1 MFKRILS
8 KIWFEI
14 ARWVCRIFCILFF
27 DLRVYGRENIPKQ
40 EGFIL
45 VSNHQSFLDPL
56 FCGVGMFRHL
66 NFLGR
71 DSLFSNRF
79 FSMILSSVNTIPVR
93 RGEADLSALRE
104 VIGRLRAGQGLCLYP
119 EGTRSVDGRIG
130 KLRGGFG
137 LLSRRSG
144 AVLVPTLVEGAFEC
158 WPKGKRLF
166 STGRI
171 VVCYSE
177 PLSAKLVKSMNDKE
191 LVGLV
196 TGRLRELQ
204 RDYREKE
211 GREPFDY

>member
-1 MFKRILS
+1 MS

-40 EGFIL
+40 GGFIL

-56 FCGVGMFRHL
+56 FCGVGMCRHL

-71 DSLFSNRF
+71 ASLFKHRF
-79 FSMILSSVNTIPVR
+79 FSKILSSVNTIPVR
-93 RGEADLSALRE
+93 RGEADLSAIRE

-119 EGTRSVDGRIG
+119 EGTRSADGRIG
-130 KLRGGFG
+130 ELRGGFG

-144 AVLVPTLVEGAFEC
+144 AVLVPTIVEGAFEC
-158 WPKGKRLF
+158 WPRGKRLF

-177 PLSAKLVKSMNDKE
+177 PISSELINSMNDKE
-191 LVGLV
+191 LVRLV
-196 TGRLRELQ
+196 TGRLREMQ
-204 RDYREKE
+204 KDCRERA
-211 GREPFDY
+211 GRKPFDEPAA